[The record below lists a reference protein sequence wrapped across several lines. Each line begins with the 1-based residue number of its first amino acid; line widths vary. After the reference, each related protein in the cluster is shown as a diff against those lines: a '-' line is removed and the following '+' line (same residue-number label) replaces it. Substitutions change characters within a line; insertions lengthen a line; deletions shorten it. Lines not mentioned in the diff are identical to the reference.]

1 MSFDLVINAGSVFL
15 SVVEYLLK
23 SDEGG
28 TPGSGYAFRLST
40 LLWGS
45 LALEGL

>member
-28 TPGSGYAFRLST
+28 TPGSGYAFCLSN
-40 LLWGS
+40 LLLGS

>member
-23 SDEGG
+23 SNEGG
-28 TPGSGYAFRLST
+28 TPGSGYALCLCT
-40 LLWGS
+40 LLLGS